1 MCGQAKKSN
10 CLMKIRRGTFP
21 AANPASLD
29 SSASPIATP
38 SSPCLWGA
46 ARVLSR
52 LEGVG
57 EEERTLELTSFVTS
71 DKLSALSGLPFKM
84 RAHIAFRRPGGQSS
98 WLFRVSEPG
107 SAGILGTKREWVI
120 SSPTLP

>member
-10 CLMKIRRGTFP
+10 RLMKTRRGTFP
-21 AANPASLD
+21 AAKPASLE
-29 SSASPIATP
+29 SAASPTASP

-57 EEERTLELTSFVTS
+57 EEERTPELTSSVTS

-84 RAHIAFRRPGGQSS
+84 RAHIAFRRPGGHSS
-98 WLFRVSEPG
+98 WLFRGSEPG
-107 SAGILGTKREWVI
+107 SAGVLGTKR
-120 SSPTLP
+120 SR